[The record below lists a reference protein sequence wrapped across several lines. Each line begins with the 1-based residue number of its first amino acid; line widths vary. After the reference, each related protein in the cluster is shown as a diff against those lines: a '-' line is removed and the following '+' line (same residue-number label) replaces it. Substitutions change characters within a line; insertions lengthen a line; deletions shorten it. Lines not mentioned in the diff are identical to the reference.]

1 MQKIITPP
9 VDPNNR
15 KYIVVV
21 EDEEYPRPAQNQV
34 YQITLGSIFS
44 DKCQDLGL
52 PDFSTLKLHDVLVLS
67 KDKSS
72 YANAVTLAKN
82 EVANYASTLSQVAQA
97 LSCTSFT
104 YKHHEKDDFSKST
117 KGNAKAGLKGG
128 SVSVHFEQKLRQ
140 VAEALTEVMYK
151 GAANGIPDPIRANEI
166 LLASDFADD
175 SAATALIS
183 MVNAGSGSL
192 PQEFK
197 WKSSR
202 IETVVREYEAAINA
216 AYLLFKSEGDVQ
228 RLSSMVSELNLEV
241 TFKFD

>member
-1 MQKIITPP
+1 MQIIPP
-9 VDPNNR
+9 PLDPNNR

-21 EDEEYPRPAQNQV
+21 DNEEYPRPAQNQV
-34 YQITLGSIFS
+34 YQITLDSIFS
-44 DKCQDLGL
+44 DNCQDLGL

-72 YANAVTLAKN
+72 YTNAIALAKN
-82 EVANYASTLSQVAQA
+82 EFASYASTLSQVAQA

-104 YKHHEKDDFSKST
+104 YKAHEKVDNNSST
-117 KGNAKAGLKGG
+117 AVNAKAGAKGG

-140 VAEALTEVMYK
+140 VSEALMEVEFK
-151 GAANGIPDPIRANEI
+151 GQPNGIPDTARANDI
-166 LLASDFADD
+166 LLESEFADD

-183 MVNAGSGSL
+183 MVNASSGSL
-192 PQEFK
+192 AQEFK

-216 AYLLFKSEGDVQ
+216 AYMLFKLEGDAE
-228 RLSSMVSELNLEV
+228 RLSSMASELNLEV
-241 TFKFD
+241 TFKFN